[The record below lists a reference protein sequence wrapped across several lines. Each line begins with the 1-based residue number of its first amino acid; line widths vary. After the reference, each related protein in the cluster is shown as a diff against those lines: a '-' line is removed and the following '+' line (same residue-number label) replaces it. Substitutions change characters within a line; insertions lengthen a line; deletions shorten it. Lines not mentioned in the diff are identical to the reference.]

1 MRHGRARFKQFDS
14 MAEEMKQDMER
25 CGAMLPEPNAFKT
38 GALFMDSPLRSVGLV
53 RDGLR

>member
-1 MRHGRARFKQFDS
+1 MRYGRARFKQFDS

-38 GALFMDSPLRSVGLV
+38 GASFMDSPMRSVGLV